1 MSTYYA
7 YRGTYAR
14 LGGSCQTSMDTPM
27 SNMKYFPIGQPVYM
41 LPYTNMKYYPLNSLD
56 DCCNKK
62 QENSDVNITVKREK
76 VTKEFSCESCGG
88 K

>member
-1 MSTYYA
+1 
-7 YRGTYAR
+7 
-14 LGGSCQTSMDTPM
+14 
-27 SNMKYFPIGQPVYM
+27 
-41 LPYTNMKYYPLNSLD
+41 MKYYPLNSLD